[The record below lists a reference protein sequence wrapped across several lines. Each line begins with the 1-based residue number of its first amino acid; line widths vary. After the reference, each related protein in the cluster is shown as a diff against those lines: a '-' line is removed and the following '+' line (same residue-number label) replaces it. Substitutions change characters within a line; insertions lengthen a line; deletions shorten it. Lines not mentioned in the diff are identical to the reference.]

1 MEDRLVIR
9 ISVEEKEDLALIA
22 KDLGLS
28 LSSLARRRLL
38 GDDLKE
44 MYFQLIKDRIDQLQ
58 PGKEFTLK
66 KILPVH
72 WSYLSKSDR
81 EYLVTSIEDEADD
94 EELQIEVVERKKRG
108 KCKFKKI
115 EDDDDDL
122 DFSIF
127 SYVKTKNDGRD
138 DE

>member
-22 KDLGLS
+22 RDLGLT
-28 LSSLARRRLL
+28 LSSLARKRLL

-44 MYFQLIKDRIDQLQ
+44 MYFQLIKDRIDQIQ

-72 WSYLSKSDR
+72 WRYLSKSDR

-115 EDDDDDL
+115 EDDDDD
-122 DFSIF
+122 DFDIF
-127 SYVKTKNDGRD
+127 SYVKSTNDGSD

>member
-22 KDLGLS
+22 RDLGLS
-28 LSSLARRRLL
+28 LSSLARKRLL

-58 PGKEFTLK
+58 SGTEFTLK

-72 WSYLSKSDR
+72 WKYLSKSDR

-115 EDDDDDL
+115 EDDDDDF
-122 DFSIF
+122 DFGIF
-127 SYVKTKNDGRD
+127 SYVKSTNDGRD